1 MISSETLKT
10 IEGVANEFFQKVGID
25 GTVQVHA
32 DEETGVSV
40 DVTLQ
45 EPQLYI
51 GEKGQTLFEIQHIL
65 KAIIRKKVPEEQL
78 YISLDINEYKQ
89 NKESY
94 LRELART
101 AADEV
106 ALLKKTKELPP
117 MPAAERRIVHMELS
131 ERSDVSTESDGDGDL
146 RRVVIRGKG

>member
-1 MISSETLKT
+1 MIAKETLST
-10 IEGVANEFFQKVGID
+10 IEGATKEFFQKVGVD
-25 GTVQVHA
+25 GTVQVKA
-32 DEETGVSV
+32 DEDTGVSI

-51 GEKGQTLFEIQHIL
+51 GEKGQTLLEIQHIL
-65 KAIIRKKVPEEQL
+65 KAIIRKKIPEQQL

-106 ALLKKTKELPP
+106 ALLKKPKELPP
-117 MPAAERRIVHMELS
+117 MPAAERRIVHMELA
-131 ERSDVSTESDGDGDL
+131 ERADVSTESDGEGEL
-146 RRVVIRGKG
+146 RRVVIRGKN

>member
-1 MISSETLKT
+1 MIQKELLAT
-10 IEGVANEFFQKVGID
+10 IEEGAKEFFQKVGVD
-25 GTVQVHA
+25 GTVQVKA
-32 DEETGVSV
+32 DEESGVSIN
-40 DVTLQ
+40 VTLE

-65 KAIIRKKVPEEQL
+65 KAIIRKRIPEQQL

-94 LRELART
+94 LRELARS

-106 ALLKKTKELPP
+106 ALLKKPKELPP
-117 MPAAERRIVHMELS
+117 MLPAERRIVHMELS
-131 ERSDVSTESDGDGDL
+131 ERSDVSTESDGEGEL
-146 RRVVIRGKG
+146 RRVVIKST

>member
-1 MISSETLKT
+1 MIAKEVFST
-10 IEGVANEFFQKVGID
+10 IEDAAKEFFQKVGID
-25 GTVQVHA
+25 GTVQVKA
-32 DEETGVSV
+32 DEDTGVSI

-65 KAIIRKKVPEEQL
+65 KAIIRKKIPEQQL

-94 LRELART
+94 LRELARS

-106 ALLKKTKELPP
+106 ALLKKAKELPP
-117 MPAAERRIVHMELS
+117 MPPAERRIVHMELA
-131 ERSDVSTESDGDGDL
+131 ERSDISTESDGEGDL
-146 RRVVIRGKG
+146 RRVVIRGKN

>member
-1 MISSETLKT
+1 MIEKELLAS
-10 IEGVANEFFQKVGID
+10 IEEAAKEFFQKIGAD
-25 GTVQVHA
+25 GTVQVKA
-32 DEETGVSV
+32 AEESGVSI
-40 DVTLQ
+40 DITLQ

-65 KAIIRKKVPEEQL
+65 KAIIRKKIPEQHL
-78 YISLDINEYKQ
+78 YISLDINEYNQ

-94 LRELART
+94 LRELARG

-106 ALLKKTKELPP
+106 ALLKKAKELPP

-131 ERSDVSTESDGDGDL
+131 ERSDVSTESDGEGEL
-146 RRVVIRGKG
+146 RRVIIKSA

>member
-1 MISSETLKT
+1 MIAKEILST
-10 IEGVANEFFQKVGID
+10 IEEATKEFFQKVGVD
-25 GTVQVHA
+25 GAVQIKA
-32 DEETGVSV
+32 DEESGISI
-40 DVTLQ
+40 DITLQ

-65 KAIIRKKVPEEQL
+65 KAIIRKKIPEQQL

-106 ALLKKTKELPP
+106 ALLKKAKELPP
-117 MPAAERRIVHMELS
+117 MPPAERRIVHMELS
-131 ERSDVSTESDGDGDL
+131 ERSDVSTESDGEGEL
-146 RRVVIRGKG
+146 RRVIIKEQ

>member
-1 MISSETLKT
+1 MIAKEILST
-10 IEGVANEFFQKVGID
+10 IEEATKEFFQKVGVD
-25 GTVQVHA
+25 GTIQVKA
-32 DEETGVSV
+32 DEESGVSINV
-40 DVTLQ
+40 ILQ

-65 KAIIRKKVPEEQL
+65 KAIIRKKIPEQQL

-94 LRELART
+94 LRELARG

-106 ALLKKTKELPP
+106 ALLKKSKELPP

-131 ERSDVSTESDGDGDL
+131 ERSDVSTESDGEGDL
-146 RRVVIRGKG
+146 RRVIIKST